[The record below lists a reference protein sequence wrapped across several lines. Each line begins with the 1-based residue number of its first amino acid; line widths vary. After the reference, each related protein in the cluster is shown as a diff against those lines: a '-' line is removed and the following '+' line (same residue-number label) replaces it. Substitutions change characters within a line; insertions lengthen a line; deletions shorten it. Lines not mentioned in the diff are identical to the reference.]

1 MEIRVMS
8 RWALGLMLALLL
20 GACGKKGENPEP
32 PIVDFTPI
40 NLVIE
45 VLDADGNDLV
55 NPNHPN
61 TIVKSSVRAEIEG
74 KFFELRSWVDARESR
89 KPTKDV
95 LRYYLPMW
103 YGLSYAEQRAEGRP
117 WVLVIGE
124 FDGSESITREVK
136 LHWEDGTTS
145 LLKYSNSVRLNAK
158 GFHSIERHYYLDGV
172 EVQPDKKTGV
182 IYRFAMGAPLGGT
195 Q

>member
-1 MEIRVMS
+1 MEMRVMS

-61 TIVKSSVRAEIEG
+61 SIVKSSVRAEVEG
-74 KFFELRSWVDARESR
+74 KFFDLQSSSYAYENR
-89 KPTKDV
+89 KPTPEA
-95 LRYYLPMW
+95 LRAYLPMW

-145 LLKYSNSVRLNAK
+145 LLKYSNKVEYNAK
-158 GFHSIERHYYLDGV
+158 GYPKVERHYYLDGV
-172 EVQPDKKTGV
+172 EVQPDKKTGA
-182 IYRFAMGAPLGGT
+182 IFRFAMGAPLRGT